1 MQTIIRYELVINEA
15 LRFTLMLDT
24 PDEQINEFVRFF
36 LENILDV
43 IEFIMQFKNTR
54 DFSHEMN
61 WICRC

>member
-24 PDEQINEFVRFF
+24 PNEQINEFIRFF

-43 IEFIMQFKNTR
+43 IEFIMQSKNTR

-61 WICRC
+61 